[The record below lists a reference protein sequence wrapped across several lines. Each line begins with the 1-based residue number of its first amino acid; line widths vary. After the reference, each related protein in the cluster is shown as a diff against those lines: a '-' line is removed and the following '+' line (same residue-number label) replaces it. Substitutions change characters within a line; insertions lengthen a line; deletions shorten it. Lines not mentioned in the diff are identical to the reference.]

1 MEHLGKNL
9 LSLVWQSMWA
19 FSLDISDP
27 FLAVLILTF
36 SEVFVAFT
44 SKGISLS
51 LSPFGLSFF
60 KAFNSLQVL
69 KNSQFFHRQV
79 FILPRRQVLKEFIPG
94 SAE

>member
-27 FLAVLILTF
+27 FLAVLF
-36 SEVFVAFT
+36 YPFP
-44 SKGISLS
+44 KSLLLLLQKETPFS

-79 FILPRRQVLKEFIPG
+79 FISPRRQVLKEFIPG